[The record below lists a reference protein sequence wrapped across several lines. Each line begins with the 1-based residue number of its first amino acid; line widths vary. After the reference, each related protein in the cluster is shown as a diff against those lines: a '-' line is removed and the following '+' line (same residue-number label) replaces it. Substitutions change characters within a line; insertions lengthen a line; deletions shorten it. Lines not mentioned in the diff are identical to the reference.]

1 MKGVVAIVLA
11 AGESKR
17 MGSPKMLLD
26 FGGKTMIERVIDNV
40 ICPEIENVLV
50 VLGAYS
56 DEIKKRLEKQ
66 AVTFCYNEKYKE
78 GMLTSVQC
86 GIRSVPPHT
95 EAVLV
100 FQGDQPFIKK
110 GIITELVNA
119 YRQSKKGIVMPVHDG
134 KRGHPLLIDKNYF
147 GVVDT
152 LNSSDGLRS
161 LAALFPEDVLTV
173 ETEEPGI
180 LRDFDTIEEYNL
192 LNFKTM

>member
-1 MKGVVAIVLA
+1 MKGIVAIVLA

-26 FGGKTMIERVIDNV
+26 FGGKSMIERVIDNV

-66 AVTFCYNEKYKE
+66 PVMFCYNDNYKE

-86 GIRSVPPHT
+86 GIRSLPPYT

-100 FQGDQPFIKK
+100 FQGDQPFIKNEIIVELVKAYRFSGK
-110 GIITELVNA
+110 GII
-119 YRQSKKGIVMPVHDG
+119 MPVHDG
-134 KRGHPLLIDKNYF
+134 KRGHPLLIDKKYF
-147 GVVDT
+147 GIVDT

-161 LAALFPEDVLTV
+161 LSGLYPEDVLTV
-173 ETEEPGI
+173 ATEEPGI
-180 LRDFDTIEEYNL
+180 LRDFDTIEEYNM